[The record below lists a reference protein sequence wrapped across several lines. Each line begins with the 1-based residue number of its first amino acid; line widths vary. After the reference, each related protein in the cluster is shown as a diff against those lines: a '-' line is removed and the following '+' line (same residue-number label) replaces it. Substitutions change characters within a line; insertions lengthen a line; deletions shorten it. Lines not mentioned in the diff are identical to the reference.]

1 MSFFLAVFLDITGF
15 SSILRNHF
23 EGFDSHRVHVVISL
37 KSCLGIHS
45 KNIDFKIVDFD
56 IASSQNGNI
65 QINRQKS
72 SDFFS
77 LKNSDSPQFD

>member
-1 MSFFLAVFLDITGF
+1 MSFFLAVFLDITGL
-15 SSILRNHF
+15 SSILRNYF
-23 EGFDSHRVHVVISL
+23 EGFDSYRVVISR
-37 KSCLGIHS
+37 KSCLGIYS
-45 KNIDFKIVDFD
+45 KNIDLKIVDFD

-77 LKNSDSPQFD
+77 LKNSDSQESG